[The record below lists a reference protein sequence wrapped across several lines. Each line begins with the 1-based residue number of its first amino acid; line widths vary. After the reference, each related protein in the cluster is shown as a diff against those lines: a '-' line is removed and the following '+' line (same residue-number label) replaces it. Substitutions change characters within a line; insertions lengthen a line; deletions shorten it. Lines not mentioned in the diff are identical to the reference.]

1 MVKPPRIR
9 HSKSRKDPVTI
20 ELGPDEVSRVADELR
35 GDDPATIVDDQQ
47 APPSSSAPGHE
58 EETAAPVGVDEM
70 PASHAD
76 APNDGDRA
84 AEPAGTTTFGRDA
97 DRPYASAPPHAPE
110 PPRQRRVAS
119 ALVAGLVGG
128 VIALAGAGALNF
140 AGYIGPERA
149 VPGQQDSETDA
160 LRAEIA
166 ALRDEIAGMGPDQR
180 IDGLASDLSAL
191 RNEIATLRSAPSDDG
206 ASAALEE
213 RLTAL
218 EGRIATLA
226 ESTGDAD
233 ALAGLG
239 SRLNTVEQA
248 ARQSGEASGA
258 LAARLDALDRDMAAL
273 TEKVEAEAA
282 QPHLALSIAA
292 SALKSAVDRG
302 GPFTTELDTYAAI
315 APEATEIAALR
326 DFAETGVATRS
337 AIAAEAPE
345 ASRAMIAA
353 ARPVDPNA
361 GFFDRLVTSAT
372 SLVDVRPVGTVEGD
386 DAGAISARMEVA
398 VQAEDYAAALAEY
411 EKLPEAA
418 KAAGA
423 GFIAKV
429 RARQEVDRLVGQT
442 MAAALAAQGREG

>member
-58 EETAAPVGVDEM
+58 EETTAQAGVDDR
-70 PASHAD
+70 PASHED
-76 APNDGDRA
+76 ASDGERP
-84 AEPAGTTTFGRDA
+84 AEPAGTTAFGRDA
-97 DRPYASAPPHAPE
+97 DRPYASAPPHAPA
-110 PPRQRRVAS
+110 PPRQRRGAS

-149 VPGQQDSETDA
+149 VPGQQDSETEA

-166 ALRDEIAGMGPDQR
+166 ALRGEIAGMGPDQR

-239 SRLNTVEQA
+239 SRLDTVEQA
-248 ARQSGEASGA
+248 ARQSSEASGA
-258 LAARLDALDRDMAAL
+258 VAARLDALDRDMAAL

-411 EKLPEAA
+411 DKLPEAA

-429 RARQEVDRLVGQT
+429 RARQEVDRLVGQA